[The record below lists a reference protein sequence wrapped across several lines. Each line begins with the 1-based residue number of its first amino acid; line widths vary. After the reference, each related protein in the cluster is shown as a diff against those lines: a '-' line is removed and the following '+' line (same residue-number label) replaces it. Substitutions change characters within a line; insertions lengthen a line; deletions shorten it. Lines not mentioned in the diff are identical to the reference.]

1 MVQIGQAS
9 LHGAREAGNPQT
21 VQVVMAPALA
31 RDVRPDQLGCHW
43 THVGGLVDLGGS
55 EERLLYCTHTGYPTQ
70 TLNSPV
76 GMIPQG
82 LPHKQTWSCWNS
94 VNGSTVE
101 ANGLCRGSFP
111 GAVRGM
117 AGIAL

>member
-55 EERLLYCTHTGYPTQ
+55 EERLWYCTHTRRLPDTDPETPLSEIFRKDFPTSRRGHAG
-70 TLNSPV
+70 TP
-76 GMIPQG
+76 
-82 LPHKQTWSCWNS
+82 
-94 VNGSTVE
+94 ST
-101 ANGLCRGSFP
+101 AP
-111 GAVRGM
+111 P
-117 AGIAL
+117 